1 MVGKSIPITEM
12 TAPAQ
17 RGKTV
22 ADHLRALLARVGDVE
37 RGLQALEERQASE
50 REELLARLEA
60 LESSAGAAGVSPTS
74 SPVESVDREVLAQ
87 VVDLENRLKQL
98 ERENKELSSVC
109 SQLRQQNEEIA
120 NLYVAKHRLHASLDA
135 TEIMGIIEEIL
146 VELVG
151 AEQFAIL
158 FLEKKKNILR
168 RVAGRNAPKT
178 LDSVSFGE
186 GLVGKVAEAGKPYYS
201 ETGSTDTPLA
211 IIPLRAQESTVGVI
225 VVYRLLAHKTTF
237 TPVEHQLLELV
248 AEHAPTALMSARL
261 HRLSQKKS

>member
-1 MVGKSIPITEM
+1 M

-17 RGKTV
+17 KGKTV
-22 ADHLRALLARVGDVE
+22 AEHLRSLLARLGDVE
-37 RGLQALEERQASE
+37 RSLQALEERQASE
-50 REELLARLEA
+50 RKDLLARLEA
-60 LESSAGAAGVSPTS
+60 LEGSNGARDAGPAAGGG
-74 SPVESVDREVLAQ
+74 DREVLAQ
-87 VVDLENRLKQL
+87 VVSLENRLKQL
-98 ERENKELSSVC
+98 EQENKELSSVC
-109 SQLRQQNEEIA
+109 AQLRQQNEEIA

-158 FLEKKKNILR
+158 FLEKKTNVLR
-168 RVAGRNAPKT
+168 RVAGRNAPT
-178 LDSVSFGE
+178 TTDTVSFGE
-186 GLVGKVAEAGKPYYS
+186 GLVGKVAVEGKPFYS
-201 ETGSTDTPLA
+201 QTGSTESPLA

-225 VVYRLLAHKTTF
+225 VIYRLLAHKTTF

>member
-1 MVGKSIPITEM
+1 M

-17 RGKTV
+17 KGKTV
-22 ADHLRALLARVGDVE
+22 ADHLRALLARVGDLE
-37 RGLQALEERQASE
+37 RALQSFEDRQTSE
-50 REELLARLEA
+50 REDLVARVEA
-60 LESSAGAAGVSPTS
+60 LESASALAAS
-74 SPVESVDREVLAQ
+74 SPSASSAPSADSNVLAH
-87 VVDLENRLKQL
+87 VVELENRLQEL
-98 ERENKELSSVC
+98 ERENKELSTVC

-135 TEIMGIIEEIL
+135 AEIMHIIEEIL

-151 AEQFAIL
+151 AEQFVIL
-158 FLEKKKNILR
+158 FLEKKQNVLR
-168 RVAGRNAPKT
+168 RVAGRNAPEST
-178 LDSVSFGE
+178 DEVSFGE
-186 GLVGKVAEAGKPYYS
+186 GLVGRVAEAGKPFYS
-201 ETGSTDTPLA
+201 EAGSNDTPLA

-261 HRLSQKKS
+261 HRLSQKKG